1 MRFYL
6 HGNSW
11 ISRVEELIATS
22 ELSIGLLE
30 KRPEKLV
37 LILGIVAVDELIA
50 LVNRQS
56 IVDDYIDPFTE
67 LPESEVKYS
76 RISHL
81 KCLIRRNDKLAKVRQ
96 HCQCGQSRQKP
107 AISRIALH
115 QIVRVYIIYNKPF
128 FIKQYFYV

>member
-1 MRFYL
+1 MRIYL

-30 KRPEKLV
+30 KWPEKLV
-37 LILGIVAVDELIA
+37 LILGIVTVDELIS
-50 LVNRQS
+50 LVYRQS
-56 IVDDYIDPFTE
+56 IVDHNIDPFTE

-107 AISRIALH
+107 AISSIALH
-115 QIVRVYIIYNKPF
+115 QIVWVYITYNKPF
-128 FIKQYFYV
+128 LKQYFYV